1 MCNKEVSVLKVDAKK
16 KKKQNR
22 SERKISL
29 QIRQISK
36 WEKKYCIINKKGG
49 KSTNVG
55 GWNLLNGRSKTTCPS
70 SDDIIFTLQAYMKFG
85 LETVRIKFCRHS
97 MHEKSGAA

>member
-16 KKKQNR
+16 KKNR

-29 QIRQISK
+29 QLRQISK
-36 WEKKYCIINKKGG
+36 REKKYCIINKKGG
-49 KSTNVG
+49 KSTKG
-55 GWNLLNGRSKTTCPS
+55 GGDLLNGRSKTTCPS
-70 SDDIIFTLQAYMKFG
+70 LDDIIFTLQAYMKFG
-85 LETVRIKFCRHS
+85 LKTVRIKFCRHS